1 MPTPP
6 SAAPSSS
13 SSASSCE
20 RFRRQHEELQSAGF
34 AIASKLSRKTIVEE
48 AADVRRLV
56 AKFAGKLTVHAS
68 MENEALYP
76 RLLAH
81 SDPAVR
87 ARAKEL
93 FDEVGDLY
101 SMFHAYVARWPTV
114 AAIQADGPGFVK
126 ETREI
131 LFRLALRMTREN
143 DELYPLVDA
152 CGG

>member
-1 MPTPP
+1 MRVVVSTPP
-6 SAAPSSS
+6 A
-13 SSASSCE
+13 ASSCD
-20 RFRRQHEELQSAGF
+20 RFRRQHEELKNLGIE
-34 AIASKLSRKTIVEE
+34 IASKLSRRTIVEE
-48 AADVRRLV
+48 AANVRRLV

-76 RLLAH
+76 RLFEH

-87 ARAKEL
+87 ARAKAL

-101 SMFHAYVARWPTV
+101 ATFHDYAARWPTV
-114 AAIQADGPGFVK
+114 AAIEANGPDFVK

-131 LFRLALRMTREN
+131 LFRLAIRMTKEN

>member
-1 MPTPP
+1 MVSTPSAPP
-6 SAAPSSS
+6 S
-13 SSASSCE
+13 SCD
-20 RFRRQHEELQSAGF
+20 RFRRQHEELKTLGIE
-34 AIASKLSRKTIVEE
+34 IADKLSRKTIVEE
-48 AADVRRLV
+48 AANVRRLV

-76 RLLAH
+76 RLFDH
-81 SDPAVR
+81 VDPAVR

-93 FDEVGDLY
+93 FDEVGGLY
-101 SMFHAYVARWPTV
+101 ATFHEYAARWPTV
-114 AAIQADGPGFVK
+114 AAIQANGPLFVK

-131 LFRLALRMTREN
+131 LFRLALRMTKEN

>member
-1 MPTPP
+1 MDTP
-6 SAAPSSS
+6 SAA
-13 SSASSCE
+13 SSCD
-20 RFRRQHEELQSAGF
+20 RVRRQHEDLKNLGVE
-34 AIASKLSRKTIVEE
+34 IASKLSRRTIVEE
-48 AADVRRLV
+48 AANVRLLV

-76 RLLAH
+76 RLFGH
-81 SDPAVR
+81 PDPAIR
-87 ARAKEL
+87 ARATEL

-101 SMFHAYVARWPTV
+101 ATFHDYAARWPTV
-114 AAIQADGPGFVK
+114 EAIQANGASFVK

-131 LFRLALRMTREN
+131 LFRLALRMTKEN